1 MSMTSITGRQG
12 DKTMG
17 NKKEVGAGRQMMIM
31 MQRNA
36 EIIVNNKAKLM
47 MIVLFPV
54 VIGLLLSYVS
64 RKNTFECFENA
75 SSALFAITSA
85 VIYIGMFNSLT
96 EICKERSIVKREYMT
111 NMKIPSYIMSI
122 LLVQAVICLIQS
134 AIMTAICYTLL
145 DFPSSNLIFN
155 GGSFLKYYISIF
167 LIMYAA
173 DAMGMLISSIVKTN
187 ELANLIAPIIIIIQL
202 VLSGVL
208 FKLNGGVIEFISKL
222 TISHWGMSA
231 LGRIAHLNGMISRA
245 VLEDE
250 SGQLAAIMPTA
261 SESYYVASSKELLF
275 VWLVLLLFVI
285 VFAILSMLF
294 LRRIEKDAR

>member
-1 MSMTSITGRQG
+1 
-12 DKTMG
+12 MG
-17 NKKEVGAGRQMMIM
+17 NKKEVGGCRQMLIM
-31 MQRNA
+31 MQRNF
-36 EIIVNNKAKLM
+36 EIIINNKAKLM
-47 MIVLFPV
+47 MIALFPI

-96 EICKERSIVKREYMT
+96 EICKERSIIKREYMT

-122 LLVQAVICLIQS
+122 LLVQAIICLIQS
-134 AIMTAICYTLL
+134 AMLTGICYTLL
-145 DFPSSNLIFN
+145 DFPSSNLLFS
-155 GGSFLKYYISIF
+155 GGSFIKYYISVF

-187 ELANLIAPIIIIIQL
+187 EIANLIAPIIIIVQL

-208 FKLNGGVIEFISKL
+208 FKVDGGVMEVVSKF

-231 LGRIAHLNGMISRA
+231 LGRTAHLNGMITRA
-245 VLEDE
+245 VFEDE
-250 SGQLAAIMPTA
+250 TGRLQSIMPTI
-261 SESYYVASSKELLF
+261 SESTYDAIGSELLL
-275 VWLVLLLFVI
+275 VWLILLLFIV

>member
-1 MSMTSITGRQG
+1 MR
-12 DKTMG
+12 
-17 NKKEVGAGRQMMIM
+17 NKKEVSGVRQMFIM
-31 MQRNA
+31 MHRNGR
-36 EIIVNNKAKLM
+36 IIINNKAKLGM
-47 MIVLFPV
+47 VLLFPV

-96 EICKERSIVKREYMT
+96 EICKERNIVKREYMT
-111 NMKIPSYIMSI
+111 NMKIPSYILSI

-134 AIMTAICYTLL
+134 AIMTAICYHLL
-145 DFPSSNLIFN
+145 DFPASDLIF
-155 GGSFLKYYISIF
+155 GGASFLKYYISVF
-167 LIMYAA
+167 LIMYSA

-208 FKLNGGVIEFISKL
+208 FKLDGGIVEAISKL

-231 LGRIAHLNGMISRA
+231 LGRIAHLNDMVTRA
-245 VLEDE
+245 VFEDTT
-250 SGQLAAIMPTA
+250 GKLAAIMPTA
-261 SESYYVASSKELLF
+261 YESYYTSSTGELLK
-275 VWLVLLLFVI
+275 VWGILLIFI
-285 VFAILSMLF
+285 AVFAVLSMLF
-294 LRRIEKDAR
+294 LRRIERDAR